1 MIRSD
6 KLEEGRLNGWRK
18 VGGDTLSTSVGIL
31 PQEPTGDFTN
41 DDVGFFLVMVLNIEE
56 NL

>member
-41 DDVGFFLVMVLNIEE
+41 DDVVFTLVGF
-56 NL
+56 